1 MFWVVNIG
9 NQTSQMS
16 GGDSNNKYS
25 MQDVSRARREWLS
38 AMDKS
43 SSTSAFLSYA
53 KTERDRYLGDLGYL
67 QSYLNTSEDEEE
79 KGTIGDM
86 ITDAEESLEESQARV
101 VSLEARLVTLQ
112 ANEELLGTHYRF
124 INASYERSI

>member
-16 GGDSNNKYS
+16 GGDYNNKYS

-67 QSYLNTSEDEEE
+67 QSYLNASEDEE
-79 KGTIGDM
+79 KGRINDKV
-86 ITDAEESLEESQARV
+86 TDAEKSLEESHARV

-112 ANEELLGTHYRF
+112 ANEVLLRTHYRF
-124 INASYERSI
+124 IFDIYERSI